1 MLTKRKALEKTIE
14 MWSWLAENP
23 DKDKEDFFEFKN
35 ISNIPYSECYCCEF
49 DGIWGNCRNCP
60 IINWNYDADN
70 NMVVVDRC
78 TNSGSAYGIWRSA
91 IVSTKTK
98 QQAARRI
105 AELAELE
112 LNKLN
117 CQVAIITNA
126 KSKRTGK
133 KDIIKITKDEEIK
146 KEEQEVEI
154 VDNTEN
160 EINELTDRYKRLF
173 AEFENYKKRTVKEK
187 EGLRNMLVSDIMIS
201 ILPVIDNM
209 EKAISTGTDDKAYED
224 GIKMVLNQL
233 KEVLAYNGVKEIETV
248 GMPFDPELHEA
259 VSHVTDDKL
268 GKNIIKEEFRKGYI
282 IGTKVI
288 RHSMVI
294 VAN

>member
-1 MLTKRKALEKTIE
+1 M
-14 MWSWLAENP
+14 AEN
-23 DKDKEDFFEFKN
+23 EN
-35 ISNIPYSECYCCEF
+35 
-49 DGIWGNCRNCP
+49 
-60 IINWNYDADN
+60 
-70 NMVVVDRC
+70 
-78 TNSGSAYGIWRSA
+78 
-91 IVSTKTK
+91 
-98 QQAARRI
+98 
-105 AELAELE
+105 
-112 LNKLN
+112 
-117 CQVAIITNA
+117 
-126 KSKRTGK
+126 
-133 KDIIKITKDEEIK
+133 EEIK

-268 GKNIIKEEFRKGYI
+268 GKNIIKEDFRKGYI
-282 IGTKVI
+282 IGTNVI